1 MRPKTRTYK
10 TSDVR
15 AMILHAYEG
24 SASRA
29 TDARNNPLMPLP
41 ETARAEGQATAFLAV
56 LDLLDG
62 HTAMIS
68 RFTGTEVEG

>member
-1 MRPKTRTYK
+1 MTRYK
-10 TSDVR
+10 PEDVR
-15 AMILHAYEG
+15 AMILHAYEESTRWADDMG
-24 SASRA
+24 VGLA
-29 TDARNNPLMPLP
+29 DPL
-41 ETARAEGQATAFLAV
+41 AAQACRCQGQATAFLAV